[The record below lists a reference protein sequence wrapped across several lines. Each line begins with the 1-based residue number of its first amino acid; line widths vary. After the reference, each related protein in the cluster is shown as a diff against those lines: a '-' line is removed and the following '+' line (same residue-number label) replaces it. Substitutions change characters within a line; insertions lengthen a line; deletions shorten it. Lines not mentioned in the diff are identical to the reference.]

1 MNQLSGKVAL
11 VTGAGSGIG
20 RANSQVMAARGATL
34 IVNDLHEASAEET
47 VGLITAAGGRAIAC
61 AGDVSNAAAIAE
73 AIGRARRQVGE
84 IDILVNNAG
93 VASGRMAFE
102 DIDEATVDRMFDIN
116 VKGAMFCT
124 RVVLGAMKERKAG
137 KIINTSSIMGMAA
150 QRRGSHYAA
159 AKAALI
165 GLTKAWAKEFAD
177 WNIQVNAVAPGRVL
191 TPMVA
196 YMTDNDAYRED
207 LRRNVPAKRQAKP
220 EEIGYLVA
228 FLASS
233 EADYLT
239 GQVISPNGGEVI

>member
-1 MNQLSGKVAL
+1 MTQLAGKVAL

-20 RANSQVMAARGATL
+20 RANAQVMAARGATL
-34 IVNDLHEASAEET
+34 IVNDLHEAAAGET
-47 VGLITAAGGRAIAC
+47 VTLITRAGGRAVSC
-61 AGDVSNAAAIAE
+61 AADVASASAIGE
-73 AIGRARRQVGE
+73 AIERARRQVGD

-93 VASGRMAFE
+93 VASGRKAFE
-102 DIDEATVDRMFDIN
+102 DIDEATLDRMFAVN

-124 RVVLGAMKERKAG
+124 RAVLPAMKARRGG
-137 KIINTSSIMGMAA
+137 KIINTSSIMGISA

-165 GLTKAWAKEFAD
+165 GLTKAWAKEFAE

-207 LRRNVPAKRQAKP
+207 LARNVPARRQAAP
-220 EEIGYLVA
+220 EEIAYLVA

-239 GQVISPNGGEVI
+239 GQVISPNGGEVM

>member
-20 RANSQVMAARGATL
+20 RANSRVMAARGATL

-207 LRRNVPAKRQAKP
+207 LRRNVPAKRQARP